1 MIGLSLGVVRQN
13 KVNTDLV
20 VIQML
25 GGQLTCASH
34 WLRIVRAK
42 RRRTEAS
49 STRVLT
55 VATGDAAARAA
66 VVKGRHAAHRWE
78 RLQTVKWD
86 AMGQK
91 EFLET
96 LVLVD
101 DSIAIGNAR
110 SVEFLETE
118 HFVFE
123 SLDVHLLAFSMCSEN
138 G

>member
-34 WLRIVRAK
+34 WLRIVGAK

-66 VVKGRHAAHRWE
+66 VVRGRHAAHRWE

-86 AMGQK
+86 AMGQEK
-91 EFLET
+91 FLET
-96 LVLVD
+96 LVLIDNGVT
-101 DSIAIGNAR
+101 IGDAR
-110 SVEFLETE
+110 SIKFLEAKY
-118 HFVFE
+118 FVFE